1 MKTNLPTPQR
11 KRAQHKHA
19 LLSRRWLPFVALLN
33 LLALAAPNA
42 AGAAVATEPPGFEYY
57 HTYAENKAFID
68 ATVAAHPG
76 IAKRFNIGRSYEGRK
91 IWGIKISDNVAT
103 DENEPEIFINA
114 EIHARER
121 ATNEL
126 ALNMISTLTDNYG
139 GSDALGQR
147 VTDIVNSREI
157 WIVPQVN
164 VDGSEFDISG
174 GYWHTWRKNRQPTS
188 DPNEIGIDLNRNFG
202 YKWGG
207 PGSSANPHSDTY
219 RGDYPFQTPEDRR
232 YRDFVASRVIGGRQ
246 QIKVILSL
254 HSAGRLVLWP
264 YSYTRADVP
273 LGMPQDDHE
282 AFVALGN
289 DLAAINGY
297 KPEQGSDLYLV
308 SGDMDDFEYHEFGI
322 FTFTFEMR
330 RGSAHRYYPSQS
342 ELVTDINANRPAVLH
357 LLEQADCPYRAAG
370 LASTHC

>member
-1 MKTNLPTPQR
+1 MKINLLTTQR
-11 KRAQHKHA
+11 KHA
-19 LLSRRWLPFVALLN
+19 LPSRRWLPVVVLLN
-33 LLALAAPNA
+33 LLVLAAPNA
-42 AGAAVATEPPGFEYY
+42 AGAAVAAEPPGFAYY

-91 IWGIKISDNVAT
+91 IWGIKISDNVVT

-126 ALNMISTLTDNYG
+126 ALNLITMLTDNYG

-174 GYWHTWRKNRQPTS
+174 GHWHQWRKNRQPTP
-188 DPNEIGIDLNRNFG
+188 DPNEIGIDLNRQFG
-202 YKWGG
+202 YMWGG

-219 RGDYPFQTPEDRR
+219 RGEYPFQATESRR
-232 YRDFVASRVIGGRQ
+232 FRDFLASRVIGGKQ

-264 YSYTRADVP
+264 YSYTKADVP
-273 LGMPQDDHE
+273 AEMPQDDHD

-289 DLAAINGY
+289 RLAALNGY

-308 SGDMDDFEYHEFGI
+308 SGDQDDYAYHQYGT
-322 FTFTFEMR
+322 FTITFEMA
-330 RGSAHRYYPSQS
+330 RGAAKRYYPTQS
-342 ELVTDINANRPAVLH
+342 ELATDIAANRPAVLH
-357 LLEQADCPYRAAG
+357 LLEQADCPYRDAG
-370 LASTHC
+370 LASSHC